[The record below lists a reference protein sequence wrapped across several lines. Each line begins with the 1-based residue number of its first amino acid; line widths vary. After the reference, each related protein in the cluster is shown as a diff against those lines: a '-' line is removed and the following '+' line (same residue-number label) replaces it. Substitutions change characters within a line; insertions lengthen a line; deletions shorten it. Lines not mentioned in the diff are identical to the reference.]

1 MTHLQKDI
9 IEMLFKG
16 CSIAAYGNGYRLRD
30 SAHNPVCRFSYKTF
44 RPLKRYLRRSKPG
57 LWLLDKR
64 TVRASHGSSWIK
76 KYYNQLK
83 IKPAATGQ

>member
-1 MTHLQKDI
+1 
-9 IEMLFKG
+9 MLFKG
-16 CSIAAYGNGYRLRD
+16 CSIAAYGNSYRLRD
-30 SAHNPVCRFSYKTF
+30 ASHNPVCRFSYKTF